1 MRERYCY
8 FLVVFI
14 LIFCGKSFSQVDS
27 SINKPFRNYSGS
39 AILIDTADFRLQG
52 PKRCFVKFNQLY
64 EVLQKKGDSPCLPD
78 IKSYLY
84 QPVSKDFY
92 SANLSFFCK
101 KELQIEKLTSVP
113 LRFRLGSLEYVN
125 YLEQKPN
132 AVKH

>member
-1 MRERYCY
+1 MRKRYCY

-14 LIFCGKSFSQVDS
+14 LTFYGKSFSQADS
-27 SINKPFRNYSGS
+27 WINNPFRDYNRS
-39 AILIDTADFRLQG
+39 AILIDTADFGLPEPKNCWKRLELFYQT
-52 PKRCFVKFNQLY
+52 QL
-64 EVLQKKGDSPCLPD
+64 KKDPVCLPN

-84 QPVSKDFY
+84 QTVPKNFY
-92 SANLSFFCK
+92 SNNLSFFCK

-132 AVKH
+132 ASK